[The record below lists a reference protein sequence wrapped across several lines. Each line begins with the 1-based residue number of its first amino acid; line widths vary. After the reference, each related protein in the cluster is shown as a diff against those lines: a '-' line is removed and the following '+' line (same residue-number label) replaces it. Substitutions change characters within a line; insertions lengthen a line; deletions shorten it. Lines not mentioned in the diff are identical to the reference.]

1 MRIRPATEADIP
13 SMLEIYRPYVENTT
27 YSFEYT
33 LPSLEEFTRRFQQ
46 LTEFFPW
53 LVWEEDGQVLGYAYG
68 SAPFERAA
76 YRWCGEVSIY
86 LHPQVHRRGIGRR
99 LYRCLEA
106 IMQQQ
111 GFRVL
116 YALVT
121 QENRISLDFHTAVGY
136 EKVAEFPAC
145 GYKQG
150 RWLSVIWLEKA
161 VNPPSVA
168 EQPPI
173 SVGEI
178 VNIDRIFCDF

>member
-1 MRIRPATEADIP
+1 MCIRPATEADLP

-27 YSFEYT
+27 YSFEYALPT
-33 LPSLEEFTRRFQQ
+33 LAEFTRRFRL
-46 LTEFFPW
+46 LTAFYPW

-76 YRWCGEVSIY
+76 YRWCGEVSVY
-86 LHPQVHRRGIGRR
+86 LHPQIHRRGIGSR

-121 QENRISLDFHTAVGY
+121 QENQGSLAFHKAAGY

-145 GYKQG
+145 GYKHG

-161 VNPPSVA
+161 INSPSVA
-168 EQPPI
+168 NQSPI
-173 SVGEI
+173 SVDKI
-178 VNIDRIFCDF
+178 VNIDRFFCDF